1 MRTRIGLL
9 TGGGDAPGLNSCLKT
24 IVYDAISQ
32 GYEVVGIRKGWE
44 GLIAYDPADPMT
56 HANNAMI
63 MTKSRVR
70 SIDRSAGSFLH
81 SSRLNPGA
89 VKFKDLPPFLSKRGG
104 AEEKVDLTEHIK
116 RVIEHLQLDG
126 IILLGDGAALNYAA
140 RLSQEGVPVV
150 AIPKSVHNDIAGTAY
165 SLGFSTA
172 VGRGVQFV
180 HEVRET
186 AASREE
192 IAVVS
197 VLGRQ
202 SGVSTMLIGLLA
214 GTDRTLIPQFP
225 CNPEQLAKLLLADK
239 RTTPNNY
246 AILTMSEG
254 ARIEPDKLALYG
266 HDFERMANLMKQR
279 SNGALV
285 SYVLQEIIGQRV
297 LHQPL
302 SYLLRTGVPDGW
314 DLLTATNFGVI
325 AVHLVSE
332 GHYGRMVAF
341 IPKKGPIDVPIER
354 INQPHRLKIEEFYDA
369 ATYQPKRSIF
379 KAATGGTLMD
389 DWE

>member
-1 MRTRIGLL
+1 
-9 TGGGDAPGLNSCLKT
+9 
-24 IVYDAISQ
+24 
-32 GYEVVGIRKGWE
+32 
-44 GLIAYDPADPMT
+44 
-56 HANNAMI
+56 
-63 MTKSRVR
+63 
-70 SIDRSAGSFLH
+70 
-81 SSRLNPGA
+81 
-89 VKFKDLPPFLSKRGG
+89 
-104 AEEKVDLTEHIK
+104 
-116 RVIEHLQLDG
+116 
-126 IILLGDGAALNYAA
+126 
-140 RLSQEGVPVV
+140 
-150 AIPKSVHNDIAGTAY
+150 
-165 SLGFSTA
+165 
-172 VGRGVQFV
+172 
-180 HEVRET
+180 
-186 AASREE
+186 
-192 IAVVS
+192 
-197 VLGRQ
+197 
-202 SGVSTMLIGLLA
+202 MLIGLLA

-332 GHYGRMVAF
+332 GNYGRMVAF

-354 INQPHRLKIEEFYDA
+354 INQPRRLKIEEFHDA

-379 KAATGGTLMD
+379 KAATGGHFD